1 MCGRDSLRSQRAKQD
16 SQPSLANG
24 WANSWPG
31 EGRRPRQAQAGRG
44 ARGRLSALGVVV
56 LFSRSSTSVGSQVSA
71 GGQNEAGPA
80 NRSQGGVVVAEGR
93 RGGLGLWST
102 SGKEAYTQ
110 KCPDRDGRQAH
121 RPIEGVSGRRCESAG
136 DRGHNG
142 VKVPEDRRAPSAGPG
157 QGSRRQEGAQ
167 CWARA
172 RFPKTGGR
180 PVLGQREMWR
190 AEQQWGR
197 PAGFEGLRTTSAL
210 APPQP
215 WATAASALLQALAL
229 GPRAELKK
237 MKPAT
242 AQTHHRAQYSG
253 SV

>member
-71 GGQNEAGPA
+71 RGQNEAGPA
-80 NRSQGGVVVAEGR
+80 NRSRGGVVVAEGR

-157 QGSRRQEGAQ
+157 QGSQRQEGAQ
-167 CWARA
+167 CWASG
-172 RFPKTGGR
+172 KCGGQSSSGGGQQASKASG
-180 PVLGQREMWR
+180 PHLPSPLPSLGQ
-190 AEQQWGR
+190 Q
-197 PAGFEGLRTTSAL
+197 L
-210 APPQP
+210 PQRCSKP
-215 WATAASALLQALAL
+215 WPWVPGQS
-229 GPRAELKK
+229 
-237 MKPAT
+237 
-242 AQTHHRAQYSG
+242 
-253 SV
+253 